1 MPEGSLSPLVFVADL
16 DIEVGDER
24 GWTTARL
31 TTDDHGL
38 VLEVVD
44 PATLLRCVP
53 GRGLRRDLPFSVPL
67 ARLADVPVRL
77 TSRGRPDIGPHS
89 GVLRP
94 GPAPGCGNIRGPG
107 DCRLP
112 GSSARESLT
121 PVKTSDSRSHSW
133 LGRRERAPR
142 RLPERPPS
150 QFTHCRS
157 VASGMPC
164 TVQAARVSLFDP
176 DGDVLKVTTA
186 PFG

>member
-77 TSRGRPDIGPHS
+77 TSRGRELGRVHLTPAGRVRLRPTLS
-89 GVLRP
+89 GVPTLARTAASY
-94 GPAPGCGNIRGPG
+94 GPA
-107 DCRLP
+107 RLLAAATFA
-112 GSSARESLT
+112 GLGIVAYLAR
-121 PVKTSDSRSHSW
+121 
-133 LGRRERAPR
+133 RRA
-142 RLPERPPS
+142 
-150 QFTHCRS
+150 
-157 VASGMPC
+157 
-164 TVQAARVSLFDP
+164 
-176 DGDVLKVTTA
+176 KV
-186 PFG
+186 